1 MKTPDE
7 GKDRDAGDLFRIS
20 SIQLFLCDRP
30 GDRCYPISTM
40 LSSGKIISTMSSW
53 KIILNVVTK
62 LSQRVAKLLHIFSD
76 RPEIPGVDANG
87 KLSTINGT
95 EQHRTQR
102 HKKDLMAESM
112 SLDPISVSRALF
124 RINRS
129 LSR

>member
-1 MKTPDE
+1 MYNFNHVKLEDHFNHV
-7 GKDRDAGDLFRIS
+7 A
-20 SIQLFLCDRP
+20 
-30 GDRCYPISTM
+30 
-40 LSSGKIISTMSSW
+40 SW

-62 LSQRVAKLLHIFSD
+62 LSQRVAKLLHVFSD

-95 EQHRTQR
+95 RLRTQR

-112 SLDPISVSRALF
+112 SLDPISVSKALF
-124 RINRS
+124 RIKRS

>member
-1 MKTPDE
+1 MKE
-7 GKDRDAGDLFRIS
+7 RIAMPVIFSASAAFS
-20 SIQLFLCDRP
+20 SSCATALETEFC
-30 GDRCYPISTM
+30 PISTM
-40 LSSGKIISTMSSW
+40 SSGKIISTMSSW

-87 KLSTINGT
+87 KLSTINGM

-112 SLDPISVSRALF
+112 SLDPISVSKALF